1 VALETLCQLVE
12 GFRRMGVYSAI
23 HQGASI
29 TGTQW
34 ASRTRARLREGVIHE
49 TLRGSVFGALLSMV
63 GLAGAEAVVGRHRER
78 RQAISLVR
86 VVSSA

>member
-1 VALETLCQLVE
+1 
-12 GFRRMGVYSAI
+12 M
-23 HQGASI
+23 
-29 TGTQW
+29 
-34 ASRTRARLREGVIHE
+34 RL
-49 TLRGSVFGALLSMV
+49 FGDPFFGRF